1 MRLLFE
7 KKKKKNIIALQ
18 MKLYTT
24 GEYMNNE
31 ILFEKKKNLFLTK
44 QN

>member
-1 MRLLFE
+1 
-7 KKKKKNIIALQ
+7 

-31 ILFEKKKNLFLTK
+31 ILSEKKKKSFFNKAKLNHNRSLSV
-44 QN
+44 N

>member
-1 MRLLFE
+1 
-7 KKKKKNIIALQ
+7 

-31 ILFEKKKNLFLTK
+31 ILFEKNNEIFFNKTK
-44 QN
+44 LNHNKSLSVNS

>member
-1 MRLLFE
+1 
-7 KKKKKNIIALQ
+7 

-31 ILFEKKKNLFLTK
+31 ILFEKKKKKKSFFNKAKLNYNKSLSV
-44 QN
+44 NS

>member
-1 MRLLFE
+1 MRFLFE
-7 KKKKKNIIALQ
+7 KNKIIITLQ

-31 ILFEKKKNLFLTK
+31 ILFEKKKSFLTK

>member
-1 MRLLFE
+1 
-7 KKKKKNIIALQ
+7 

-31 ILFEKKKNLFLTK
+31 ILFEKKKIMKSFFDKAKLNLNKSFSV
-44 QN
+44 NS